1 MDFRPTATLWFIV
14 VAPFLTATVLASGSL
29 SGLWILFTAHLLLV
43 VCTFVPS
50 LQEFGP
56 VVTKYSTPE
65 RTVWLTI
72 DDGPDPRTTPQVLA
86 LLEKY
91 GARATFF
98 LIGTKAAK
106 YPGLAHMILEKG
118 HSIGNHTQTHPKFSF
133 WRLGPNELAREI
145 DGFES
150 TLSLL
155 GLPAPVWFRAPVGTK
170 NPFLHPILAARGLR
184 LVAWSARAFDTQIDD
199 SERIVNR
206 IKRSIRS
213 GTIILFHEAQR
224 PDVCLNA
231 LDQLLKELTSEN
243 YRLIVPNPM
252 VFFSGRRSV
261 FSKVR
266 QYPCYDEA
274 GYLRPLGKL
283 DLGDQYG
290 LHPLATRHDG
300 GNE

>member
-14 VAPFLTATVLASGSL
+14 AAPFLTATALAAGSL
-29 SGLWILFTAHLLLV
+29 WGLWILFTAHLLLV
-43 VCTFVPS
+43 LCTFVPS

-56 VVTKYSTPE
+56 VVTEYSTSA

-72 DDGPDPRTTPQVLA
+72 DDGPDPQTTPQVLA

-91 GARATFF
+91 GAHATFF

-106 YPGLAHMILEKG
+106 YPGLTHKILEAG
-118 HSIGNHTQTHPKFSF
+118 HSIGNHTQNHPKFSF
-133 WRLGPNELAREI
+133 WCLGPDGLAREI

-150 TLSLL
+150 TLSSL
-155 GLPAPVWFRAPVGTK
+155 GIPAPIWFRAPAGIK

-184 LVAWSARAFDTQIDD
+184 MVAWSARAFDTQIDD
-199 SERIVNR
+199 SEKIVDR

-231 LDQLLKELTSEN
+231 LDQLLKELASEDF
-243 YRLIVPNPM
+243 RLIVPRPM
-252 VFFSGRRSV
+252 GLLAGRR
-261 FSKVR
+261 
-266 QYPCYDEA
+266 
-274 GYLRPLGKL
+274 
-283 DLGDQYG
+283 
-290 LHPLATRHDG
+290 
-300 GNE
+300 